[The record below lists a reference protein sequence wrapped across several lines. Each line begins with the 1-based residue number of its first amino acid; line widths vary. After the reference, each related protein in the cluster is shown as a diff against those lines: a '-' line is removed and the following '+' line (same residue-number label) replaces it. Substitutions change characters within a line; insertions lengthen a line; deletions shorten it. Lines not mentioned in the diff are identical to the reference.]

1 MSEKRYQIWAG
12 GIQAPHQDIA
22 TLFYTRCAELYAKP
36 QANIVMV
43 IYITLSSGP
52 AQPGGQPCQKGIFAP
67 EGK

>member
-1 MSEKRYQIWAG
+1 MSEKRYHIWAG

-36 QANIVMV
+36 QANIGMV

-52 AQPGGQPCQKGIFAP
+52 AQPGAQPC
-67 EGK
+67 